1 MDTAKALDINSPLGR
16 FKASQVRDM
25 SLYCKFHP
33 QIHPDNVEDIRLK
46 KGIIE
51 HRKNNGELLSTEEF
65 MYCPRCF
72 IKNPNG

>member
-1 MDTAKALDINSPLGR
+1 MDSNHTEDINSSLGR
-16 FKASQVRDM
+16 FKASQTRDT
-25 SLYCKFHP
+25 SIYCNFHP

-51 HRKNNGELLSTEEF
+51 HRKTNGELISTTEF

-72 IKNPNG
+72 IKSSK